1 MPRVPGTN
9 GGSGGDGGYPQP
21 PNDPYLAAN
30 YDANRQILLLLM
42 RLQQDTNNVLTRLS
56 YLEATVMSIQNSLQ
70 MNRIEST
77 IQATTQMTANQ
88 VQSQNGYSSIFIWK
102 HFLAKIDWKTLLV
115 AIIGPI
121 VIRLVFLVLK
131 KFKFIMYDLKL
142 NFFVGLESNLKIY
155 LFKKI

>member
-1 MPRVPGTN
+1 MSRIPGTN
-9 GGSGGDGGYPQP
+9 GSGDGGYPQP
-21 PNDPYLAAN
+21 PNDSYLAAN

-56 YLEATVMSIQNSLQ
+56 YLEATVMSIQNSIQ

-77 IQATTQMTANQ
+77 IQATSQIATNQ
-88 VQSQNGYSSIFIWK
+88 IQPQTSGYSSIFIWK
-102 HFLAKIDWKTLLV
+102 HFLSKIDWRTLLI

-131 KFKFIMYDLKL
+131 KFKFIM
-142 NFFVGLESNLKIY
+142 
-155 LFKKI
+155 